1 MKTGERIATSSI
13 FIAFALVGL
22 CAGAYAQRP
31 QDNKV
36 NLTKIE
42 PGGQEE
48 RLGEQYRPVN
58 TERLVQQQK
67 VVRDAYVRLMRYHTA
82 ARDEQ
87 AATSGVSYKPEDYV
101 VFELRDMHTGPI
113 E

>member
-48 RLGEQYRPVN
+48 RL
-58 TERLVQQQK
+58 L
-67 VVRDAYVRLMRYHTA
+67 AS
-82 ARDEQ
+82 
-87 AATSGVSYKPEDYV
+87 AATMNRRRKYQCLPRLLGQLP
-101 VFELRDMHTGPI
+101 L
-113 E
+113 